1 MTRTAF
7 HRSLSRL
14 YWLLTI
20 ALAILLAAKFLR
32 DIPGV
37 PTGLVSAAGSLYD
50 FARDMSLLIAIG
62 IFAYV
67 ANILTKRW
75 RFAESLKAQWRDIA
89 HAKSVLLSVC
99 EKRYLAT
106 DDYLAA
112 FHKVSEAID
121 TMRVVYRNAGETSG
135 LRGLYPYE
143 PLLDMRRALQSL
155 DPRTTG
161 EVTAEQKNL
170 ARDAILRAFDALSE
184 TLLDELD
191 LVEPERPGLISGA
204 RPEKAPG
211 ADVAARIT
219 RENQQRRLDREP
231 KSRPDID
238 AMLATQRGGND
249 TPAGPD

>member
-1 MTRTAF
+1 MTRASF

-20 ALAILLAAKFLR
+20 ALAILLAARFSR

-37 PTGLVSAAGSLYD
+37 PDLVAVFAERLYD
-50 FARDMSLLIAIG
+50 FVRDMSLLIAIG
-62 IFAYV
+62 IFSYV

-75 RFAESLKAQWRDIA
+75 RFVESLKAQWRDIV

-99 EKRYLAT
+99 KKRYLAT
-106 DDYLAA
+106 DDYLTA

-121 TMRVVYRNAGETSG
+121 TVRIVYRNAGET
-135 LRGLYPYE
+135 REFCGLYPYE

-155 DPRTTG
+155 DPRTSG

-184 TLLDELD
+184 TFLDELD
-191 LVEPERPGLISGA
+191 LEEPEHPGLVSDA
-204 RPEKAPG
+204 RPEKTPG
-211 ADVAARIT
+211 ADVAARIV
-219 RENQQRRLDREP
+219 RESQQRRLDREP
-231 KSRPDID
+231 QSRPDID
-238 AMLATQRGGND
+238 AMLATQRGD
-249 TPAGPD
+249 DAPARPD

>member
-20 ALAILLAAKFLR
+20 ALVVLLAAKFLR
-32 DIPGV
+32 GIPGIPDFV
-37 PTGLVSAAGSLYD
+37 IASAERFYD
-50 FARDMSLLIAIG
+50 FVRDMSLLIAIG

-67 ANILTKRW
+67 ANILAKRW
-75 RFAESLKAQWRDIA
+75 RFVESLKAQWRDIA

-121 TMRVVYRNAGETSG
+121 AMRVIYRNAGETG
-135 LRGLYPYE
+135 EHAGLYPYE
-143 PLLDMRRALQSL
+143 PLLDMRRALQNL
-155 DPRTTG
+155 DPRTSG
-161 EVTAEQKNL
+161 EVTPERKNL
-170 ARDAILRAFDALSE
+170 ARDAILRAFNALSE
-184 TLLDELD
+184 TFLDELD
-191 LVEPERPGLISGA
+191 LEEPERPLLVSGA
-204 RPEKAPG
+204 RPEKTPG
-211 ADVAARIT
+211 ADVAARIM

-231 KSRPDID
+231 QARPDID
-238 AMLATQRGGND
+238 AMLATQRGGDD
-249 TPAGPD
+249 TPTGLD